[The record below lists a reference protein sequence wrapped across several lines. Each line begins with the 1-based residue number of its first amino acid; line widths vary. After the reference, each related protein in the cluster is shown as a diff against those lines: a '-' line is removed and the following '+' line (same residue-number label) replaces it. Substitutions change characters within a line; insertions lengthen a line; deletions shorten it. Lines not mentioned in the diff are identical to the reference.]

1 MQIDAADSAGGQRHN
16 GVEIVSDGRPD
27 DIVQSNVCDPMEN
40 GFYSSFCGNSF
51 SKIGSVQNFIATA
64 RHINEGAVEIEEE
77 RWDRL
82 SGGLRDYTNAAVAL
96 STGAK
101 GAVSAVLHSS
111 SAGLGCERFSHVH
124 VSCRSEMFLYLVR
137 GIFCEWTHGLSCS
150 DGGLTRFR

>member
-82 SGGLRDYTNAAVAL
+82 SGGVRDFTNAAVSL
-96 STGAK
+96 SIGAE
-101 GAVSAVLHSS
+101 GAVSGVLHSFC
-111 SAGLGCERFSHVH
+111 AGLWCGRFSPCPVFC
-124 VSCRSEMFLYLVR
+124 SMLMFLVL
-137 GIFCEWTHGLSCS
+137 I
-150 DGGLTRFR
+150 

>member
-82 SGGLRDYTNAAVAL
+82 SGGVRDYPNSPVAL
-96 STGAK
+96 STRPK
-101 GAVSAVLHSS
+101 GPVNAVLPSS
-111 SAGLGCERFSHVH
+111 SPGPSLQTFSPCH
-124 VSCRSEMFLYLVR
+124 VSF
-137 GIFCEWTHGLSCS
+137 
-150 DGGLTRFR
+150 

>member
-82 SGGLRDYTNAAVAL
+82 SGRLRDYNEAARCL
-96 STGAK
+96 PHRTQGPW
-101 GAVSAVLHSS
+101 SA
-111 SAGLGCERFSHVH
+111 
-124 VSCRSEMFLYLVR
+124 
-137 GIFCEWTHGLSCS
+137 
-150 DGGLTRFR
+150 